1 MLEKISTLNGFQAN
15 LADQEALETTLLT
28 HPEIQECRVLIRET
42 ETADMWLVAYIVASG
57 KCSLAQLNAYLQ
69 VHLPN
74 TILPQSYVWLSRLP
88 LTSEGLID
96 DRRLTDLAVIDIDL
110 VNRWESSLRS
120 LPSINQVAVI
130 VQDQTKQL
138 PPLHVWDLLGN
149 AQATK
154 LNFQLEDS
162 GEKLES
168 SGVNQQLERSKFQ
181 ISQPKAKAISHGEP
195 LQLATDAIANLT
207 ELIQRAALQSSKGIS
222 YIQPDYT
229 CQNQSYKDL
238 LDAAQ
243 RILAG
248 LRKLGLVPQD
258 RILFQFDQP
267 QDFIPAFWGCILGG
281 FIPIPLSVP
290 QSYDRSHGFVNKLAQ
305 IWQRLEPSLV
315 LTSDRL
321 APELRGSLADLP
333 VDNLAIATLDELQ
346 SYHPDPNWYVA
357 ALDDLA
363 VLFLTSG
370 STGTPKAVMQSH
382 RSLICRS
389 AASVQMNGFTQ
400 EDVSLNWMPLDHVA
414 GLVYFH
420 IRDVYVGCQQIHAV
434 ADWVLQQPLKWLD
447 WMSDYRVSVTFAPN
461 FAYGLINAAEAE
473 LSQGHWDLS
482 SVRYIFNGAEA
493 IVGKTAKRFL
503 ELLTAHGLPTKA
515 IHPAWGMAETCS
527 GVTYSHNFSGEST
540 TDEDAFVEVGAP
552 IPGFSLRIVDAQD
565 QLVEEEAIGRLQVKG
580 LTVTSGYFGQPELN
594 SEVFTEDGWFKT
606 GDLAFL
612 RQGRLTI
619 TGREKDVIIVNGL
632 NYYSHEIEAVVEEI
646 AGVVVSYTAAVAV
659 RDGESSEQLAIFFH
673 AGGANEMQIST
684 LMQTIRQK
692 IVQRCGINPS
702 YVIPVEKAAIPKT
715 AIGKIQRSQLVKR
728 FESGEFK
735 PILRQFDILSG
746 NANTIPD
753 WFYRRIW
760 CVKQLSHKHLEPVK
774 LPTQKFLVFLDGLG
788 LGNYLCTE
796 LERHKQSYICVA
808 AGTDFIK
815 SERGDRF
822 TINPKNPDHYRRLLE
837 SLASDIPTQILH
849 LWTYNESVGVSSS
862 LPSELGGVKGKGEG
876 GKVLNPLAFTPSPFP
891 SPHPTSSLEELE
903 DAQYLG
909 LYSIL
914 FLVQA
919 LANTKE
925 KHQLLDIDIQLQV
938 ISNNVQLTSS
948 DDAIAYEKSTLI
960 GLLKTIPLELSWLHC
975 RHIDLEVGSLETNT
989 NYVFRE
995 LNVTK
1000 GDSEIAYR
1008 QGQRLISS
1016 LAKVD
1021 MLASPTQELP
1031 IKPGQTYLVTGGLG
1045 GIGTSVCQY
1054 LLKQFGVRLLIVG
1067 RTNLP
1072 PEIEWSQYIDQ
1083 NTAIAKRL
1091 KNYRSLIATGG
1102 DLLYKPVDICDLT
1115 CLQQAVT
1122 EAELRWNQPLA
1133 GIIHLAGEG
1142 DLKHHW
1148 TVMENH
1154 WIAVAT
1160 LESFHTML
1168 RPKVQGTWTL
1178 FQLIQNRPDAL
1189 FIGFSSVNSV
1199 FGGATFSAY
1208 AAANSFLDG
1217 CCQYQQYH
1225 YHPDTYCFN
1234 WSQWDDVGMSEGN
1247 PMHSREAAHRLG
1259 YQSITQE
1266 QGWRSLLAGLSRHQP
1281 QLIVGL
1287 DGSNPHIRRYLKTE
1301 AENVEKLTAYITTI
1315 DGAEVNGWEQ
1325 MRVGDRF
1332 GTASHC
1338 EIVQLA
1344 KMPLT
1349 QTGTIDIAKIIGSNQ
1364 RHNQPWQVV
1373 LPQTDI
1379 QRQIAQI
1386 WQDILGITSVS
1397 IDRNFFELGGSSL
1410 TLVRVHDR
1418 LQKQFGQHLSLID
1431 LFQYPTIQT
1440 LAEFLNQAQIPLPER
1455 SQFSPSE
1462 RVGKMK
1468 DTQQLEIAII
1478 GMSGRFP
1485 GAKTLDEFWQNCCN
1499 GVESISFFSDEELE
1513 LAGIDPSSLND
1524 ANYVKASGILSDI
1537 DLFDAAFFDISPK
1550 EAQII
1555 DPQHRLFLECAWE
1568 TLENAG
1574 YDPATYT
1581 GLIGVYAGMGMNL
1594 YAGRTYWNQNLYP
1607 NRERLEYVDDSQLAI
1622 ANGADFLPT
1631 RVSYKFN
1638 LQGPSVNV
1646 QTACSTS
1653 LVAVH
1658 QACRSLIQG
1667 ECDMALAGAAAIAVP
1682 QKSGYRYQPGMILSP
1697 DGHCRAF
1704 DANSQGTVGG
1714 NGVGIVMLKRLA
1726 DAIADGDNIY
1736 AVIKGS
1742 AINNDGSQKI
1752 SYTAPSVQRQAA
1764 MIAQAQAIANIN
1776 PETITYIE
1784 THGTGTTLGD
1794 PIEIAALTQTFRSK
1808 TQKQQFCAIGSVKT
1822 NVGHLDTASGIA
1834 GLIKTVLAL
1843 KHRLLPPSLNFK
1855 HPNPKIDFANSPFY
1869 VNTTLSDWQTDQTP
1883 RRAGVT
1889 SLGVGGTNVH
1899 VILEEAPSDFRLPIL
1914 DFRLDDA
1921 DDNPKSLLTV
1931 SAKTETA
1938 LRELAGRYVGFLES
1952 HSEVSLTDICYTS
1965 NVGRSHFDY
1974 RLALVADSP
1983 AQLRNQLTTFIAE
1996 NQRTRS
2002 QASGVAF
2009 LFTGQGSQY
2018 IGMGRELYETQPVFR
2033 QALERCAQILD
2044 SLLEQPLLEV
2054 LYPLGERG
2062 KGKGEREKNLGRH
2075 ILDETGYTQPILFA
2089 LEYALSQL
2097 WQSWG
2102 IKPSVVMGHSVG
2114 EYVAATVA
2122 GVFSL
2127 EDGLKLIAARGKLM
2141 QALPQTG
2148 AMVAVFTDLAQ
2159 VRAAIDSL
2167 PEVAIAAINAP
2178 RQIAISGASGAIA
2191 SAVAILEARGV
2202 QTKSLKVSHAFHS
2215 PLMQPMVAEFEQI
2228 AQQVSYRTPNPNI
2241 HFISNI
2247 TGQLAGV
2254 EISTPE
2260 YWVQHI
2266 LQPVQFAN
2274 SIVSLSALGN
2284 LACLEVGPHPI
2295 LVSMGRQC
2303 IPESGH
2309 LWLGSLKSQESDWQ
2323 QMLSS
2328 LAALYE
2334 QGISVNWSEF
2344 HRGFEHR
2351 RVVLPNYPFER
2362 SRFWV
2367 EPNQDSSQKNVQLS
2381 SANLKSSHPLV
2392 GSRLH
2397 LADSK
2402 EIRFQ
2407 TQINSHFPAFLAD
2420 HRVYG
2425 KVIVPGTAYLEMVL
2439 GAAAKVLKSKN
2450 LILENV
2456 LYKRALILSE
2466 NEVKTLQLIL
2476 HPTEQQGYS
2485 FEIFSCELD
2494 EEDSPSWMLHV
2505 SGNVSASNLKPSM
2518 ELSATHCFP
2527 KEVASHQQAEH
2538 YQQFLQRGVDY
2549 GASFRGVKQLWLN
2562 SEVVTGEIEL
2572 PQTCVLET
2580 DTYQFHPAL
2589 LDACFQVLQATFPQD
2604 GSKEA
2609 YVPIAIKRLQVCDRP
2624 SNRLWSFAKVH
2635 PSQNSNKTLLSDL
2648 QLVTD
2653 DGEILAVVEGLQLQR
2668 VASATLTSPQVPP
2681 DWLYQIEWRPQA
2693 RMGRSLSPDYLLNP
2707 KDISQNLIPQLA
2719 ELLTT
2724 TSSNDEFLPQLEAL
2738 SVSYVISA
2746 LQQLGWDFQLGLQF
2760 SFTEIAEQLGVIS
2773 QYHQLLHRFLDIL
2786 TEAGWLR
2793 PLDCVN
2799 GRHHWEVISALD
2811 RQTPQ
2816 PDRLL
2821 VQFPTGDTE
2830 IALVERCG
2838 ASLPEVLQ
2846 GKLDPLQLLF
2856 PNGDFT
2862 LLTQLYQD
2870 APAARVMNTLVQKA
2884 VSAALLR
2891 VPQGSKIR
2899 LLEIGAGTGSTT
2911 AYILPQLNNY
2921 QAEYTFTDISPLFAA
2936 KAREKFRDYP
2946 FVRYQALDISQEP
2959 ATQGLEGQKYDVI
2972 LAANVLHATPDLQ
2985 QTLAHVHSL
2994 LAPGGI
3000 LVLLEVT
3007 DRHCWLDISFG
3018 LTPGWWLFADRWLR
3032 PNYPLLSSAEWQDVL
3047 QANGFTSAVAIAP
3060 KNQVIGSLA
3069 QAAIV
3074 AQKGTESHIPQN
3086 WLILAD
3092 SQGISQKLAQRFQ
3105 ERGDTCTLVLPGHE
3119 YELLSEFEFR
3129 INPQK
3134 PEDFQRLVSQIL
3146 SKRSRLSG
3154 VVHLWSLE
3162 TGETAPTLTV
3172 EDLQAATRIGCGST
3186 LYLVQALVKKMGIT
3200 PPQLWVITRGAVADG
3215 AGLVQSP
3222 LWGMGKAI
3230 VKEHPELQFRL
3241 IDLDLQENYRLTQ
3254 NPLDAL
3260 FAELTSPDRENQIAF
3275 RNGMRQVARLVPYR
3289 GKQNPNQ
3296 ADIPIHADSTYLISG
3311 GLGGLGLL
3319 IAHWLVE
3326 RGAQHLVLM
3335 GRRGTNEQSDRQIQ
3349 QLQAQG
3355 VSVMVMQADVS
3366 VQSQVAEVLA
3376 EIDRSYPPLHGIIH
3390 AAGVLDDGV
3399 LLQQTWERF
3408 HRVMAPKVQGAWNL
3422 HALTQTLPL
3431 DFFILFSSAA
3441 SVLGSA
3447 GQANHCTANAFLD
3460 ALAHYRHQLGLSG
3473 LSINWGAWAEI
3484 GAAAERQFGKQLQH
3498 QGMEMISP
3506 SQGLQALEQS
3516 FSWEVAQVGVMPL
3529 NWLTFM
3535 QQFSP
3540 GTCPA
3545 YLTEFS
3551 QVGIAQSASPPPM
3564 EIQQQLQTHD
3574 FGDRLQI
3581 LIIYLKEKIAKV
3593 LGCSVERVDA
3603 SQALSKA
3610 GLDSLMA
3617 IEIRNRII
3625 TELGID
3631 LSLEK
3636 FVEGS
3641 SINQLADL
3649 LLKQL
3654 ALQGLNENSAM
3665 EITEDVEEII
3675 L

>member
-1 MLEKISTLNGFQAN
+1 MLEKINTLNGFQAN
-15 LADQEALETTLLT
+15 LADQAALQAALETALLT
-28 HPEIQECRVLIRET
+28 HPEMEECRVLIRET
-42 ETADMWLVAYIVASG
+42 ETADMWLVAYVVASG

-96 DRRLTDLAVIDIDL
+96 DRRLTDLVAIDIDL

-149 AQATK
+149 PQATK

-162 GEKLES
+162 EEKLES
-168 SGVNQQLERSKFQ
+168 DGVNQQFEPSKSP
-181 ISQPKAKAISHGEP
+181 IYYPKAKAISHGEP
-195 LQLATDAIANLT
+195 LLLATDATTNLV
-207 ELIQRAALQSSKGIS
+207 ELLQRAALQTSKGIT
-222 YIQPDYT
+222 YIQPDDTY
-229 CQNQSYKDL
+229 QNQSYEDL

-258 RILFQFDQP
+258 RIIFQFDQP

-290 QSYDRSHGFVNKLAQ
+290 HAYDRSDGFVNKLAQ

-321 APELRGSLADLP
+321 APELRRSLVDLP
-333 VDNLAIATLDELQ
+333 LENLAIATLNELQ
-346 SYHPDPNWYVA
+346 SHHPDPNWDVA

-434 ADWVLQQPLKWLD
+434 TDWVLQQPLKWLD

-493 IVGKTAKRFL
+493 IVGKTARRFL
-503 ELLTAHGLPTKA
+503 ELLTAHGLPTTA

-552 IPGFSLRIVDAQD
+552 IPGFSLRIVDDQN

-580 LTVTSGYFGQPELN
+580 LTVTSGYFGQPGLN
-594 SEVFTEDGWFKT
+594 SEVFTEDGWFNT
-606 GDLAFL
+606 GDLGLL

-659 RDGESSEQLAIFFH
+659 RDGETKEQLAIFFH
-673 AGGANEMQIST
+673 AGDTNEMQISA
-684 LMQTIRQK
+684 LMQTIRQQV
-692 IVQRCGINPS
+692 VQRCGINPS
-702 YVIPVEKAAIPKT
+702 YVIPVEKAVIPKT
-715 AIGKIQRSQLVKR
+715 AIGKLQRSQLVKR

-788 LGNYLCTE
+788 LGKYLCTE
-796 LERHKQSYICVA
+796 LKRHSQSYICVA

-815 SERGDRF
+815 SEWGDHF
-822 TINPKNPDHYRRLLE
+822 TINPEDPDHYRRLLE

-849 LWTYNESVGVSSS
+849 LWTYNEFMGQV
-862 LPSELGGVKGKGEG
+862 
-876 GKVLNPLAFTPSPFP
+876 
-891 SPHPTSSLEELE
+891 SSLEELE
-903 DAQYLG
+903 RAQYLG

-919 LANTKE
+919 LANAKE
-925 KHQLLDIDIQLQV
+925 KHQLLNADIQLQV
-938 ISNNVQLTSS
+938 ISNNVQLTTS

-975 RHIDLEVGSLETNT
+975 RHIDLEIGSLETNT
-989 NYVFRE
+989 NYVFKE
-995 LNVTK
+995 LNITK

-1008 QGQRLISS
+1008 HGQRLVSS

-1021 MLASPTQELP
+1021 MLASPTQEIP

-1054 LLKQFGVRLLIVG
+1054 LFKQYGVRLLIVG

-1072 PEIEWSQYIDQ
+1072 PETEWLQHLDQ
-1083 NTAIAKRL
+1083 NTAIAKRV
-1091 KNYRSLIATGG
+1091 KNYRSLMATSG
-1102 DLLYKPVDICDLT
+1102 DFLYKAIDICDLT

-1160 LESFHTML
+1160 LESFRTML

-1217 CCQYQQYH
+1217 CCQYQQHHCY
-1225 YHPDTYCFN
+1225 PDTYCFN

-1247 PMHSREAAHRLG
+1247 PIHSREAAHRLG

-1287 DGSNPHIRRYLKTE
+1287 DGSNRHIRRYLKTE
-1301 AENVEKLTAYITTI
+1301 ADNVEKLTAYITTV
-1315 DGAEVNGWEQ
+1315 DGAEVNSWEQ
-1325 MRVGDRF
+1325 TLRIGDRF
-1332 GTASHC
+1332 GTPSHC

-1344 KMPLT
+1344 EMPVT

-1364 RHNQPWQVV
+1364 KHSQPWQVV

-1386 WQDILGITSVS
+1386 WQDILGISSVS
-1397 IDRNFFELGGSSL
+1397 VDRNFFELGGSSL

-1440 LAEFLNQAQIPLPER
+1440 LAEFLNQAQMPDLPER
-1455 SQFSPSE
+1455 SQLSPS
-1462 RVGKMK
+1462 
-1468 DTQQLEIAII
+1468 TQQLEIAII

-1513 LAGIDPSSLND
+1513 LAGIDPSSFND
-1524 ANYVKASGILSDI
+1524 ANYVKGSGILSDI

-1550 EAQII
+1550 EAQIM

-1594 YAGRTYWNQNLYP
+1594 YAGRTYWNHNLYP
-1607 NRERLEYVDDSQLAI
+1607 NREQLEYVDDSQLAI

-1658 QACRSLIQG
+1658 QACQSLIQG
-1667 ECDMALAGAAAIAVP
+1667 ECDMSLAGAAAIAVP

-1714 NGVGIVMLKRLA
+1714 NGVGIVMLKRLV
-1726 DAIADGDNIY
+1726 DAIADGDHIY

-1764 MIAQAQAIANIN
+1764 MIAQAQAIADIN

-1794 PIEIAALTQTFRSK
+1794 PIEIAALTQAFRSK

-1822 NVGHLDTASGIA
+1822 NIGHLDTASGIA

-1843 KHRLLPPSLNFK
+1843 KHQVLPPSLNFK
-1855 HPNPKIDFANSPFY
+1855 HPNPQIDFANSPFY

-1899 VILEEAPSDFRLPIL
+1899 VILEEAAEESRGQGEQGS
-1914 DFRLDDA
+1914 RGA
-1921 DDNPKSLLTV
+1921 GGAGGAEEQGSRGVASHVLTL
-1931 SAKTETA
+1931 SAKTEIA
-1938 LRELAGRYVGFLES
+1938 LRELARRYVGFLEC

-1983 AQLRNQLTTFIAE
+1983 AQLRHQLTTFIAE
-1996 NQRTRS
+1996 NSRTRV

-2033 QALERCAQILD
+2033 QAIERCAEILD

-2054 LYPLGERG
+2054 LYPEL
-2062 KGKGEREKNLGRH
+2062 GEREKNLPPH
-2075 ILDETGYTQPILFA
+2075 LLDETGYTQSVLFA
-2089 LEYALSQL
+2089 LEYALSEL

-2148 AMVAVFTDLAQ
+2148 TMVAVFTDLAQ
-2159 VRAAIDSL
+2159 VCAVIDSL
-2167 PEVAIAAINAP
+2167 PEVTIAAINAP
-2178 RQIAISGASGAIA
+2178 RQIAISGAAAAIT

-2215 PLMQPMVAEFEQI
+2215 PLMQPMVAEFGQI

-2241 HFISNI
+2241 RFISNI

-2274 SIVSLSALGN
+2274 SIVSLSTLGN

-2323 QMLSS
+2323 QMLGS

-2344 HRGFEHR
+2344 HRGSEHR

-2367 EPNQDSSQKNVQLS
+2367 EPNKDSRQKNVQLS
-2381 SANLKSSHPLV
+2381 SANLKSSHPLL

-2494 EEDSPSWMLHV
+2494 EEDSSPFWMLHV
-2505 SGNVSASNLKPSM
+2505 SGNVIASNLKPSM
-2518 ELSATHCFP
+2518 EPSATHWLP
-2527 KEVASHQQAEH
+2527 KNVAYHSQAEH

-2580 DTYQFHPAL
+2580 DAYQFHPAF
-2589 LDACFQVLQATFPQD
+2589 LDACFQVLQAKFPQD

-2624 SNRLWSFAKVH
+2624 SNRLWSFARVH
-2635 PSQNSNKTLLSDL
+2635 PSQNSNKTLVSDL

-2668 VASATLTSPQVPP
+2668 VASLTLTSPQVPP
-2681 DWLYQIEWRPQA
+2681 DWFYQIEWRPQA
-2693 RMGRSLSPDYLLNP
+2693 RMGQSLSPDYLLNP

-2738 SVSYVISA
+2738 SLSYVISV

-2760 SFTEIAEQLGVIS
+2760 SFREIAEQLGVIS

-2793 PLDCVN
+2793 PLDCTN

-2856 PNGDFT
+2856 PDGDFT

-2870 APAARVMNTLVQKA
+2870 SPAARVMNTLVQKA
-2884 VSAALLR
+2884 VSAALLQ

-2946 FVRYQALDISQEP
+2946 FVHYQPLDISQDP

-2985 QTLAHVHSL
+2985 QTLAHVHTL
-2994 LAPGGI
+2994 LATGGI

-3007 DRHCWLDISFG
+3007 DRHCWLDMSFG

-3032 PNYPLLSSAEWQDVL
+3032 PNYPLLSSAKWQDVL

-3060 KNQVIGSLA
+3060 KNQVIDSLA
-3069 QAAIV
+3069 QAVIV
-3074 AQKGTESHIPQN
+3074 AQTGTESHIQQN

-3092 SQGISQKLAQRFQ
+3092 SQGISQKLARRFQ
-3105 ERGDTCTLVLPGHE
+3105 ERGDTCTLVFPGQE

-3134 PEDFQRLVSQIL
+3134 PEDFQRLVSHIL

-3186 LYLVQALVKKMGIT
+3186 LYLLQALVKKMGIT

-3230 VKEHPELQFRL
+3230 VREHPELQLRL
-3241 IDLDLQENYRLTQ
+3241 IDLDLQENYGLSQ

-3260 FAELTSPDRENQIAF
+3260 FTELTSPDRENQIAF

-3289 GKQNPNQ
+3289 GKQNSPNQ
-3296 ADIPIHADSTYLISG
+3296 GDIPIHPDSTYLISG

-3326 RGAQHLVLM
+3326 RGAKHLVLM

-3349 QLQAQG
+3349 QLRAEG

-3376 EIDRSYPPLHGIIH
+3376 EIGRSHPPLHGIIH
-3390 AAGVLDDGV
+3390 AGGVLDDGV

-3422 HALTQTLPL
+3422 HTLTQALPL

-3447 GQANHCTANAFLD
+3447 GQANHCAANAFLD

-3498 QGMEMISP
+3498 QGMEMMSP

-3545 YLTEFS
+3545 YLAEFS
-3551 QVGIAQSASPPPM
+3551 QVGIAQSVSPPPM

-3581 LIIYLKEKIAKV
+3581 LTIYLKEKVAKV

>member
-1 MLEKISTLNGFQAN
+1 MLEKINTLNGFQAN
-15 LADQEALETTLLT
+15 LADQAALETALLN
-28 HPEIQECRVLIRET
+28 HPEIEECRVLIRET
-42 ETADMWLVAYIVASG
+42 ETADMWLVAYVVASG

-110 VNRWESSLRS
+110 VDRWESSLRS

-130 VQDQTKQL
+130 VENQTKQL

-149 AQATK
+149 PQATK

-168 SGVNQQLERSKFQ
+168 GGVNQQFEPLQSQ

-195 LQLATDAIANLT
+195 LQLETEATTNLT
-207 ELIQRAALQSSKGIS
+207 KLLQRAALQSSKGIT
-222 YIQPDYT
+222 YIQPDDTY
-229 CQNQSYKDL
+229 QNQSYEEL

-248 LRKLGLVPQD
+248 LRKLRLVPQD

-267 QDFIPAFWGCILGG
+267 EDFIPAFWGCILGG

-305 IWQRLEPSLV
+305 ISERLEPSLI
-315 LTSDRL
+315 LTSERL
-321 APELRGSLADLP
+321 APELRRSLTDLP
-333 VDNLAIATLDELQ
+333 LDNLAIATLNELQ
-346 SYHPDPNWYVA
+346 SSHLDPNWYVA
-357 ALDDLA
+357 APDDMA

-434 ADWVLQQPLKWLD
+434 TDWVLQQPLKWLD

-461 FAYGLINAAEAE
+461 FTYGLINAAEAE

-482 SVRYIFNGAEA
+482 SVRYILNGAEA
-493 IVGKTAKRFL
+493 IVGKTARKFL
-503 ELLTAHGLPTKA
+503 ELLTAHGLSTTA

-594 SEVFTEDGWFKT
+594 SEVFTEDGWLKT

-619 TGREKDVIIVNGL
+619 TGREKDVIIINGL

-659 RDGESSEQLAIFFH
+659 HDGESSEKLAIFFH
-673 AGGANEMQIST
+673 AGEANEMQIST

-692 IVQRCGINPS
+692 VVQRCGINPS

-735 PILRQFDILSG
+735 FILRQFDILTG

-760 CVKQLSHKHLEPVK
+760 CVKQLSHKHLESVK
-774 LPTQKFLVFLDGLG
+774 LPIQKYLVFLDDLG

-796 LERHKQSYICVA
+796 LKRNNQSYICVE

-815 SERGDRF
+815 SEQGDRF
-822 TINPKNPDHYRRLLE
+822 TINPENPDHYRRVLE
-837 SLASDIPTQILH
+837 ALASDIPTQILH
-849 LWTYNESVGVSSS
+849 LWTYNESMGQV
-862 LPSELGGVKGKGEG
+862 
-876 GKVLNPLAFTPSPFP
+876 
-891 SPHPTSSLEELE
+891 SSLEELE
-903 DAQYLG
+903 RAQYLE

-919 LANTKE
+919 LAVKQ
-925 KHQLLDIDIQLQV
+925 KDRLLNADIQLQI
-938 ISNNVQLTSS
+938 ISNNLQLTSS

-975 RHIDLEVGSLETNT
+975 RHIDLEIGSLETNA
-989 NYVFRE
+989 NYVFKE

-1000 GDSEIAYR
+1000 TDSEIAYR
-1008 QGQRLISS
+1008 QGQRLVSS

-1021 MLASPTQELP
+1021 MLASPSQEIP
-1031 IKPGQTYLVTGGLG
+1031 IKAGQTYLVTGGLG
-1045 GIGTSVCQY
+1045 GIGASVCQY

-1067 RTNLP
+1067 RTSLP
-1072 PEIEWSQYIDQ
+1072 PETEWSQHLEQ

-1091 KNYRSLIATGG
+1091 KNYRSLIATGS
-1102 DLLYKPVDICDLT
+1102 DLLYKCVDICDLT
-1115 CLQQAVT
+1115 GLQQAVT
-1122 EAELRWNQPLA
+1122 EAELKWNQPLA

-1160 LESFHTML
+1160 LESFRTML

-1178 FQLIQNRPDAL
+1178 FQLIRNRPNAL

-1247 PMHSREAAHRLG
+1247 PIHSREAAHRLG
-1259 YQSITQE
+1259 YQSITQQ

-1301 AENVEKLTAYITTI
+1301 ADNVEKLTAYVTTV
-1315 DGAEVNGWEQ
+1315 DGAGLHGWEQ
-1325 MRVGDRF
+1325 MRISDRF
-1332 GTASHC
+1332 GTPSHC

-1344 KMPLT
+1344 EIPLT

-1364 RHNQPWQVV
+1364 RHNQPWQIVF
-1373 LPQTDI
+1373 PQTDI

-1386 WQDILGITSVS
+1386 WQDVLGISSVS

-1440 LAEFLNQAQIPLPER
+1440 LAEFLNQAQMPLPER
-1455 SQFSPSE
+1455 SQLSPSHDL
-1462 RVGKMK
+1462 GKMK
-1468 DTQQLEIAII
+1468 STQQLEIAII

-1513 LAGIDPSSLND
+1513 LAGIDSSSLND

-1550 EAQII
+1550 EAQIM

-1594 YAGRTYWNQNLYP
+1594 YAGRTYWNHNLYP
-1607 NRERLEYVDDSQLAI
+1607 NRDRLEHVDDSQLAI
-1622 ANGADFLPT
+1622 ANGTDFLPT

-1764 MIAQAQAIANIN
+1764 MIAQAQAIADIN

-1794 PIEIAALTQTFRSK
+1794 PIEIAALTQAFRNK

-1822 NVGHLDTASGIA
+1822 NIGHLDTASGIA

-1899 VILEEAPSDFRLPIL
+1899 VILEEALGESRGAGEHTSTTLSN
-1914 DFRLDDA
+1914 RGSRGA
-1921 DDNPKSLLTV
+1921 GEHVLTL

-1938 LRELAGRYVGFLES
+1938 LRELARRYVGFLES
-1952 HSEVSLTDICYTS
+1952 HSEVCLRDICYTS
-1965 NVGRSHFDY
+1965 NVGRSHFEY
-1974 RLALVADSP
+1974 RLALVADSR

-1996 NQRTRS
+1996 NSRTRFP
-2002 QASGVAF
+2002 ASGVAF

-2033 QALERCAQILD
+2033 QALDRCAEILHP
-2044 SLLEQPLLEV
+2044 LLEQPLLEV
-2054 LYPLGERG
+2054 LYPLGER
-2062 KGKGEREKNLGRH
+2062 EKNLAPH
-2075 ILDETGYTQPILFA
+2075 LLNETGYTQPVLFA
-2089 LEYALSQL
+2089 LEYALSEL

-2122 GVFSL
+2122 GVLSL

-2159 VRAAIDSL
+2159 VCAAIDSL
-2167 PEVAIAAINAP
+2167 PEVTIAAINAP
-2178 RQIAISGASGAIA
+2178 RQIVISGAAAAIA

-2215 PLMQPMVAEFEQI
+2215 PLMQPMVAEFGQI

-2241 HFISNI
+2241 RFISNI

-2260 YWVQHI
+2260 YWVQHV

-2309 LWLGSLKSQESDWQ
+2309 LWLASLKSQESDWQ
-2323 QMLSS
+2323 QMLTS

-2344 HRGFEHR
+2344 HRGSEHR

-2362 SRFWV
+2362 SRFWI
-2367 EPNQDSSQKNVQLS
+2367 EPNKDSRQKNVQIS
-2381 SANLKSSHPLV
+2381 SANLKSSHPLL

-2425 KVIVPGTAYLEMVL
+2425 KAIVPGTAYLEMVL

-2456 LYKRALILSE
+2456 LYKRALVLSE

-2476 HPTEQQGYS
+2476 QPTEQQGYS

-2505 SGNVSASNLKPSM
+2505 SGNVTASNLKPSM
-2518 ELSATHCFP
+2518 ELFATQWLP
-2527 KEVASHQQAEH
+2527 KEVASHNQAEH
-2538 YQQFLQRGVDY
+2538 YHQFLQRGVDY

-2580 DTYQFHPAL
+2580 DTYQFHPAF
-2589 LDACFQVLQATFPQD
+2589 LDACFQVLQAKFPQD
-2604 GSKEA
+2604 NSKEA

-2624 SNRLWSFAKVH
+2624 SNRLWSIAKVH
-2635 PSQNSNKTLLSDL
+2635 PSQNSNKTLISDL
-2648 QLVTD
+2648 QLITD

-2668 VASATLTSPQVPP
+2668 VAAATLTVSPQVPP

-2724 TSSNDEFLPQLEAL
+2724 TSSNQEFLPQLEAL

-2793 PLDCVN
+2793 PLDCAN

-2821 VQFPTGDTE
+2821 ARFPTGDTE

-2891 VPQGSKIR
+2891 VPQKSKIR

-2946 FVRYQALDISQEP
+2946 FVRYQSLDISRYP
-2959 ATQGLEGQKYDVI
+2959 ATQGLEGQQYDVI

-3000 LVLLEVT
+3000 LVMLEVT
-3007 DRHCWLDISFG
+3007 DRHCWLDLSFG

-3060 KNQVIGSLA
+3060 QNQVIGSLA

-3092 SQGISQKLAQRFQ
+3092 NQGISQKLARRFQ
-3105 ERGDTCTLVLPGHE
+3105 ERGDTCTLVFPGQE
-3119 YELLSEFEFR
+3119 YELLSEFEFK

-3134 PEDFQRLVSQIL
+3134 PEDFQQLVSHIL

-3162 TGETAPTLTV
+3162 SKETAPTLSV

-3200 PPQLWVITRGAVADG
+3200 PPQLWVITKGAVADK

-3230 VKEHPELQFRL
+3230 VREHPELQFRL
-3241 IDLDLQENYRLTQ
+3241 IDLDLQENYRLSQ

-3289 GKQNPNQ
+3289 NSHNR
-3296 ADIPIHADSTYLISG
+3296 ADIPIHSDSTYLITG

-3319 IAHWLVE
+3319 IADWLVE
-3326 RGAQHLVLM
+3326 RGAKHLVLM
-3335 GRRGTNEQSDRQIQ
+3335 GRKGTSEQSDRQIQ

-3376 EIDRSYPPLHGIIH
+3376 EIDRSHPPLHGIIH

-3447 GQANHCTANAFLD
+3447 GQANHCAANAFLD
-3460 ALAHYRHQLGLSG
+3460 ALAHYRHQLGLPG

-3516 FSWEVAQVGVMPL
+3516 FFWEVAQVGVMPL

-3535 QQFSP
+3535 QQFSL
-3540 GTCPA
+3540 GNCPA
-3545 YLTEFS
+3545 YLAEFS
-3551 QVGIAQSASPPPM
+3551 QLAVTQSTSPPPM

-3581 LIIYLKEKIAKV
+3581 LTIYLKEKIAKV
-3593 LGCSVERVDA
+3593 LGCSVDRVDA
-3603 SQALSKA
+3603 NQALSKA

>member
-1 MLEKISTLNGFQAN
+1 MLEKINTLNGFQAN
-15 LADQEALETTLLT
+15 LADQAALETALLN
-28 HPEIQECRVLIRET
+28 HPEIEECRVLIRET
-42 ETADMWLVAYIVASG
+42 ETADMWLVAYVVASG

-110 VNRWESSLRS
+110 IDRWESSLRS

-130 VQDQTKQL
+130 VQNQTKQL
-138 PPLHVWDLLGN
+138 PPLHVWDLL
-149 AQATK
+149 ADTQTTK

-162 GEKLES
+162 G
-168 SGVNQQLERSKFQ
+168 VNQQIEPSKSQ
-181 ISQPKAKAISHGEP
+181 ISQRKAKAISHGEP
-195 LQLATDAIANLT
+195 LQLETDATTNLA
-207 ELIQRAALQSSKGIS
+207 ELLQRAALQISKGIT
-222 YIQPDYT
+222 YIQPDDTY
-229 CQNQSYKDL
+229 QNQSYKDL

-243 RILAG
+243 RILGG
-248 LRKLGLVPQD
+248 LRKLGLVPQN
-258 RILFQFDQP
+258 RIIFQFDRP

-290 QSYDRSHGFVNKLAQ
+290 QSYDRSDGFVNKLAQ
-305 IWQRLEPSLV
+305 IWERLEPSLV

-321 APELRGSLADLP
+321 APELRRSLTDLP
-333 VDNLAIATLDELQ
+333 LDKLAIATLNELQ
-346 SYHPDPNWYVA
+346 SYHPDPNWYVPA
-357 ALDDLA
+357 ADDLA

-434 ADWVLQQPLKWLD
+434 TDWVLQQPLKWLD
-447 WMSDYRVSVTFAPN
+447 WMSNYRVSVTFAPN

-482 SVRYIFNGAEA
+482 SVRYILNGAEA
-493 IVGKTAKRFL
+493 IVGKTARRFL
-503 ELLTAHGLPTKA
+503 ELLTAHGLPTTA
-515 IHPAWGMAETCS
+515 IHPVWGMAETCS

-659 RDGESSEQLAIFFH
+659 RDGETTEQLAIFFH
-673 AGGANEMQIST
+673 TDGANEIEIAT

-692 IVQRCGINPS
+692 VVQRCSINPS

-760 CVKQLSHKHLEPVK
+760 CVKQLSHKHLESVK

-796 LERHKQSYICVA
+796 LKRNHQSYICVV

-815 SERGDRF
+815 SEQGDRF
-822 TINPKNPDHYRRLLE
+822 TINPENPDHYRRLLE

-849 LWTYNESVGVSSS
+849 LWTYNESAGQV
-862 LPSELGGVKGKGEG
+862 
-876 GKVLNPLAFTPSPFP
+876 
-891 SPHPTSSLEELE
+891 SSLEELE
-903 DAQYLG
+903 RAQYLG

-919 LANTKE
+919 LANAKE

-975 RHIDLEVGSLETNT
+975 RHIDLEMRSIETNA
-989 NYVFRE
+989 NYVFNE

-1000 GDSEIAYR
+1000 YDSEIAYR
-1008 QGQRLISS
+1008 QDQRLVSS

-1021 MLASPTQELP
+1021 MLASPTQEIP

-1045 GIGTSVCQY
+1045 GIGASVCQY
-1054 LLKQFGVRLLIVG
+1054 LLQQFDVRLLIVG

-1072 PEIEWSQYIDQ
+1072 PETEWLQHLEQ

-1102 DLLYKPVDICDLT
+1102 DLLYKSVDICDLT

-1160 LESFHTML
+1160 LESFRTML

-1247 PMHSREAAHRLG
+1247 PIHSREAAHRLG

-1266 QGWRSLLAGLSRHQP
+1266 QGWRSLLAGLSRHQS

-1287 DGSNPHIRRYLKTE
+1287 NGSNPHIRRYLKTE
-1301 AENVEKLTAYITTI
+1301 TDNVEKLTAYVTTV
-1315 DGAEVNGWEQ
+1315 DGAGLDGWEQ
-1325 MRVGDRF
+1325 MRVSDRF
-1332 GTASHC
+1332 GTPSHC

-1349 QTGTIDIAKIIGSNQ
+1349 QTGTIDIAKIIDRNQ
-1364 RHNQPWQVV
+1364 KHNQPWQVV

-1386 WQDILGITSVS
+1386 WQDVLGISSVS

-1440 LAEFLNQAQIPLPER
+1440 LAEFLNQAQMPLPER
-1455 SQFSPSE
+1455 SQLSPSH
-1462 RVGKMK
+1462 RLGKMK

-1513 LAGIDPSSLND
+1513 LAGIDSSSLND

-1550 EAQII
+1550 EAQIL

-1574 YDPATYT
+1574 YDPANYT

-1594 YAGRTYWNQNLYP
+1594 YAGRTYWNHNLYP
-1607 NRERLEYVDDSQLAI
+1607 NRDRLEHVDDSQLAI
-1622 ANGADFLPT
+1622 ANGTDFLPT

-1764 MIAQAQAIANIN
+1764 MIAQAQAIADIN

-1794 PIEIAALTQTFRSK
+1794 PIEIAALTQAFRSK

-1822 NVGHLDTASGIA
+1822 NIGHLDTASGIA

-1843 KHRLLPPSLNFK
+1843 KHGLLPPSLNFK

-1899 VILEEAPSDFRLPIL
+1899 VVLEEAPS

-1938 LRELAGRYVGFLES
+1938 LRELARRYVGFLES
-1952 HSEVSLTDICYTS
+1952 QKEVCLRDICYTS

-1996 NQRTRS
+1996 NSRTRV

-2033 QALERCAQILD
+2033 QALDRCAQILD

-2054 LYPLGERG
+2054 LYPLGERE
-2062 KGKGEREKNLGRH
+2062 KGKGEREKNLGHH
-2075 ILDETGYTQPILFA
+2075 ILDETGYTQPVLFA
-2089 LEYALSQL
+2089 LEYALSEL

-2159 VRAAIDSL
+2159 VSAVIDSL

-2178 RQIAISGASGAIA
+2178 RQITISGAAGAIA
-2191 SAVAILEARGV
+2191 SAVAILEATGV

-2215 PLMQPMVAEFEQI
+2215 PLMQPMVAEFGQI

-2241 HFISNI
+2241 RFISNI

-2260 YWVQHI
+2260 YWVQHV
-2266 LQPVQFAN
+2266 LQPVQFAK

-2284 LACLEVGPHPI
+2284 FACLEVGPHPI

-2323 QMLSS
+2323 QMLGS

-2344 HRGFEHR
+2344 HRGSEHR
-2351 RVVLPNYPFER
+2351 RVALPNYPFER

-2367 EPNQDSSQKNVQLS
+2367 EPNKDSSHKNFQIP
-2381 SANLKSSHPLV
+2381 SANLKSSHPLL

-2407 TQINSHFPAFLAD
+2407 TEINSNFPAFLAE

-2456 LYKRALILSE
+2456 LYKRALVLSE
-2466 NEVKTLQLIL
+2466 NEKTLQLIL
-2476 HPTEQQGYS
+2476 QPTEQQGYS

-2505 SGNVSASNLKPSM
+2505 SGNVTASNLKPSL
-2518 ELSATHCFP
+2518 ELSATHWLP
-2527 KEVASHQQAEH
+2527 NQVASHNQTEH

-2580 DTYQFHPAL
+2580 DIYQFHPAF
-2589 LDACFQVLQATFPQD
+2589 LDACFQVLQAKFPQD
-2604 GSKEA
+2604 SSKEA

-2624 SNRLWSFAKVH
+2624 SNRLWSIAKVH
-2635 PSQNSNKTLLSDL
+2635 PSQNSNKTLISDL
-2648 QLVTD
+2648 QLVAD
-2653 DGEILAVVEGLQLQR
+2653 DGEIIAVVEGLQLQR
-2668 VASATLTSPQVPP
+2668 VASGTLTASPQVPP

-2724 TSSNDEFLPQLEAL
+2724 TSSNEEFLPQLEAL

-2816 PDRLL
+2816 PERLL
-2821 VQFPTGDTE
+2821 ARFPTGDTE

-2891 VPQGSKIR
+2891 VPQKSKIR

-2946 FVRYQALDISQEP
+2946 FVRYQSLDISRDP
-2959 ATQGLEGQKYDVI
+2959 ATQGLEGQQYDVI

-3000 LVLLEVT
+3000 LVMLEVT
-3007 DRHCWLDISFG
+3007 DRHCWLDLSFG

-3092 SQGISQKLAQRFQ
+3092 SQGISQKLARRFQ
-3105 ERGDTCTLVLPGHE
+3105 ERGDTCTLVFPGQE

-3134 PEDFQRLVSQIL
+3134 PEDFQRLVSHIL

-3162 TGETAPTLTV
+3162 SGETAPTLTV

-3200 PPQLWVITRGAVADG
+3200 PPQLWVITKGAVADK

-3230 VKEHPELQFRL
+3230 VREHPELQLRL

-3289 GKQNPNQ
+3289 NSHNR
-3296 ADIPIHADSTYLISG
+3296 ADIPIHSDSTYLITG

-3326 RGAQHLVLM
+3326 RGAKHLVLM
-3335 GRRGTNEQSDRQIQ
+3335 GRRGTSEQSDRQIQ

-3376 EIDRSYPPLHGIIH
+3376 EIGRSHPPLRGIIH

-3408 HRVMAPKVQGAWNL
+3408 HQVMAPKVQGAWNL
-3422 HALTQTLPL
+3422 HALTQALPL

-3447 GQANHCTANAFLD
+3447 GQANHCAANAFLD
-3460 ALAHYRHQLGLSG
+3460 ALAHYRHQLGLPG

-3516 FSWEVAQVGVMPL
+3516 FFWEVAQVGVMPL

-3540 GTCPA
+3540 GNCPA
-3545 YLTEFS
+3545 YLAEFS
-3551 QVGIAQSASPPPM
+3551 QLAVTQSTSPPPM

-3581 LIIYLKEKIAKV
+3581 LTIYLKEKIAKV
-3593 LGCSVERVDA
+3593 LGCSVDRVDA
-3603 SQALSKA
+3603 NQALSKA

-3625 TELGID
+3625 TELKID

>member
-1 MLEKISTLNGFQAN
+1 MLEKINTLNGFQAN
-15 LADQEALETTLLT
+15 LANQAALQEVLETALLT
-28 HPEIQECRVLIRET
+28 HPEIEECRVLIRET

-69 VHLPN
+69 VHSPN

-88 LTSEGLID
+88 LTCEGLID
-96 DRRLTDLAVIDIDL
+96 DRRLTDLVAIDMDL

-120 LPSINQVAVI
+120 LPSINQVSVI

-149 AQATK
+149 PQATK
-154 LNFQLEDS
+154 LNFKLEDS
-162 GEKLES
+162 GEKLKS
-168 SGVNQQLERSKFQ
+168 DGVNQQFEPSQSQ
-181 ISQPKAKAISHGEP
+181 ISQSKAKAISHGEP
-195 LQLATDAIANLT
+195 LQLATDATTNLVK
-207 ELIQRAALQSSKGIS
+207 LLQRAALQSSKGVS
-222 YIQPDYT
+222 YIQPDDT
-229 CQNQSYKDL
+229 CQNQSYENL

-290 QSYDRSHGFVNKLAQ
+290 QSYDRSHDFVNKLAQ

-321 APELRGSLADLP
+321 ASELKLSLADLLL
-333 VDNLAIATLDELQ
+333 DNLAIATLNQLQ
-346 SYHPDPNWYVA
+346 SHHPDPNWYVA

-434 ADWVLQQPLKWLD
+434 TDWVLQQPLKWLD

-493 IVGKTAKRFL
+493 IVGKTARRFL
-503 ELLTAHGLPTKA
+503 ELLTAHGLPTTA

-594 SEVFTEDGWFKT
+594 SEVFTEDGWLKT

-659 RDGESSEQLAIFFH
+659 HDGETSEQLAIFFH
-673 AGGANEMQIST
+673 TGGANEMQIST
-684 LMQTIRQK
+684 LIQTIRQK

-702 YVIPVEKAAIPKT
+702 YVIPVEKAVIPKT

-760 CVKQLSHKHLEPVK
+760 CVKQLSHKHREPVK

-796 LERHKQSYICVA
+796 LERHNQSYICVA
-808 AGTDFIK
+808 AGTNFIK

-822 TINPKNPDHYRRLLE
+822 TINPENPDHYRRLLE

-849 LWTYNESVGVSSS
+849 LWTYNESVGQV
-862 LPSELGGVKGKGEG
+862 
-876 GKVLNPLAFTPSPFP
+876 
-891 SPHPTSSLEELE
+891 SSLEELE

-919 LANTKE
+919 LANAKE

-938 ISNNVQLTSS
+938 ISNNVQLASS
-948 DDAIAYEKSTLI
+948 DDAIAYEKSTLL

-975 RHIDLEVGSLETNT
+975 CHIDLEIGSLETNA
-989 NYVFRE
+989 NYVFKE
-995 LNVTK
+995 LNITK

-1008 QGQRLISS
+1008 QGQRLVSS

-1021 MLASPTQELP
+1021 MLASPTQEIP

-1072 PEIEWSQYIDQ
+1072 PETEWSQHLEQ

-1091 KNYRSLIATGG
+1091 KNYRSLMAIGG

-1148 TVMENH
+1148 TVMENY

-1160 LESFHTML
+1160 LESFRTML

-1178 FQLIQNRPDAL
+1178 FQLIQNRPDAV

-1247 PMHSREAAHRLG
+1247 PIHSREAAHRLG

-1281 QLIVGL
+1281 QMIVGL

-1301 AENVEKLTAYITTI
+1301 ADNVEKLTAYVTTV
-1315 DGAEVNGWEQ
+1315 DGAGLHGWEQ
-1325 MRVGDRF
+1325 TLRVGDRF
-1332 GTASHC
+1332 GTPSHC

-1344 KMPLT
+1344 EMPLT

-1364 RHNQPWQVV
+1364 KHNQPWQVV

-1386 WQDILGITSVS
+1386 WQDILGIASVS

-1440 LAEFLNQAQIPLPER
+1440 LAEFLNQAQMPLPER
-1455 SQFSPSE
+1455 SQLSPSHRLGE
-1462 RVGKMK
+1462 MK
-1468 DTQQLEIAII
+1468 STQQLEIAII

-1513 LAGIDPSSLND
+1513 LAGIDPSSFND
-1524 ANYVKASGILSDI
+1524 TNYVKASGILSDI

-1550 EAQII
+1550 EAQIM

-1764 MIAQAQAIANIN
+1764 MIAQAQAIADIN

-1794 PIEIAALTQTFRSK
+1794 PIEIAALTQTFRAK

-1822 NVGHLDTASGIA
+1822 NIGHLDTASGIA

-1855 HPNPKIDFANSPFY
+1855 HPNPKINFANSPFY
-1869 VNTTLSDWQTDQTP
+1869 VNTTLSNWQTDQTP

-1899 VILEEAPSDFRLPIL
+1899 VILEEAPKESRGAGEAEEQGS
-1914 DFRLDDA
+1914 RGVA
-1921 DDNPKSLLTV
+1921 SHVLTL
-1931 SAKTETA
+1931 SAKTEIA

-1952 HSEVSLTDICYTS
+1952 HSEVSLRDICYTS

-1983 AQLRNQLTTFIAE
+1983 AQLRHQLTTFIAE

-2033 QALERCAQILD
+2033 QAIERCAEILD

-2054 LYPLGERG
+2054 LYPLGERE
-2062 KGKGEREKNLGRH
+2062 KGKGEREKNLARH
-2075 ILDETGYTQPILFA
+2075 ILDETGYTQPVLFA
-2089 LEYALSQL
+2089 LEYALSEL

-2148 AMVAVFTDLAQ
+2148 TMVAVFTDLAQ
-2159 VRAAIDSL
+2159 VCAAIDSL

-2178 RQIAISGASGAIA
+2178 RQIVISGATAAIA

-2215 PLMQPMVAEFEQI
+2215 PLMQPMVAEFGQI
-2228 AQQVSYRTPNPNI
+2228 AQQASYRTPNPNI
-2241 HFISNI
+2241 RFISNI

-2344 HRGFEHR
+2344 HRGSEHR

-2367 EPNQDSSQKNVQLS
+2367 EPNKDSSQENVQLS
-2381 SANLKSSHPLV
+2381 SANLKSSHPLL

-2420 HRVYG
+2420 HCIYG
-2425 KVIVPGTAYLEMVL
+2425 KVIMPGTAYLEMVL
-2439 GAAAKVLKSKN
+2439 GTAAKVLKSKN

-2456 LYKRALILSE
+2456 LYKRALVLSE

-2476 HPTEQQGYS
+2476 QPTEQQGYS

-2494 EEDSPSWMLHV
+2494 EEDSSPSWMLHV
-2505 SGNVSASNLKPSM
+2505 SGNVTTSNLKPSM
-2518 ELSATHCFP
+2518 ELSATHWLP
-2527 KEVASHQQAEH
+2527 KNVASHNQAEH

-2549 GASFRGVKQLWLN
+2549 GASFRGVKQLWLD

-2589 LDACFQVLQATFPQD
+2589 LDACFQVLQAKFPQD
-2604 GSKEA
+2604 SSKES

-2624 SNRLWSFAKVH
+2624 SNRLWSIGRVH
-2635 PSQNSNKTLLSDL
+2635 PSENSGKTLISDL
-2648 QLVTD
+2648 QLVAD
-2653 DGEILAVVEGLQLQR
+2653 DGEILAVVEGLQIQR
-2668 VASATLTSPQVPP
+2668 VASATLTVSPQVPP

-2693 RMGRSLSPDYLLNP
+2693 RRERS
-2707 KDISQNLIPQLA
+2707 
-2719 ELLTT
+2719 
-2724 TSSNDEFLPQLEAL
+2724 
-2738 SVSYVISA
+2738 
-2746 LQQLGWDFQLGLQF
+2746 
-2760 SFTEIAEQLGVIS
+2760 
-2773 QYHQLLHRFLDIL
+2773 
-2786 TEAGWLR
+2786 
-2793 PLDCVN
+2793 
-2799 GRHHWEVISALD
+2799 
-2811 RQTPQ
+2811 
-2816 PDRLL
+2816 
-2821 VQFPTGDTE
+2821 
-2830 IALVERCG
+2830 
-2838 ASLPEVLQ
+2838 
-2846 GKLDPLQLLF
+2846 
-2856 PNGDFT
+2856 
-2862 LLTQLYQD
+2862 
-2870 APAARVMNTLVQKA
+2870 
-2884 VSAALLR
+2884 
-2891 VPQGSKIR
+2891 
-2899 LLEIGAGTGSTT
+2899 
-2911 AYILPQLNNY
+2911 
-2921 QAEYTFTDISPLFAA
+2921 
-2936 KAREKFRDYP
+2936 
-2946 FVRYQALDISQEP
+2946 P
-2959 ATQGLEGQKYDVI
+2959 ATQ
-2972 LAANVLHATPDLQ
+2972 
-2985 QTLAHVHSL
+2985 
-2994 LAPGGI
+2994 
-3000 LVLLEVT
+3000 
-3007 DRHCWLDISFG
+3007 
-3018 LTPGWWLFADRWLR
+3018 
-3032 PNYPLLSSAEWQDVL
+3032 
-3047 QANGFTSAVAIAP
+3047 
-3060 KNQVIGSLA
+3060 
-3069 QAAIV
+3069 
-3074 AQKGTESHIPQN
+3074 QN

-3092 SQGISQKLAQRFQ
+3092 SQGISQQLARRFL
-3105 ERGDTCTLVLPGHE
+3105 ERGDTCTLVFPGQK
-3119 YELLSEFEFR
+3119 YEMLSEFKFTLDTQNPEHFQQLLSE
-3129 INPQK
+3129 I
-3134 PEDFQRLVSQIL
+3134 V

-3154 VVHLWSLE
+3154 VVQLSSLE

-3172 EDLQAATRIGCGST
+3172 EDLAAATRISCGST
-3186 LYLVQALVKKMGIT
+3186 LYLVQALVKTMGT
-3200 PPQLWVITRGAVADG
+3200 KPPQLWVVTKGAVSGG

-3230 VKEHPELQFRL
+3230 VREHPELQLRL
-3241 IDLDLQENYRLTQ
+3241 VDLDTQENDRLSQ
-3254 NPLDAL
+3254 NPLDEL
-3260 FAELTSPDRENQIAF
+3260 FAELTSPDEENQIAF

-3289 GKQNPNQ
+3289 NPNQ
-3296 ADIPIHADSTYLISG
+3296 ADIPIHADSTYLITG

-3326 RGAQHLVLM
+3326 RGAKHLVLM

-3355 VSVMVMQADVS
+3355 VSAIAMQADVS

-3376 EIDRSYPPLHGIIH
+3376 EISRSHPPLRGIIH
-3390 AAGVLDDGV
+3390 AAGVWDDGV

-3422 HALTQTLPL
+3422 HTLTQDLPL
-3431 DFFILFSSAA
+3431 DFFILFSSAT

-3447 GQANHCTANAFLD
+3447 GQANYCAANAFLD

-3484 GAAAERQFGKQLQH
+3484 GIAAKRQLGKQLQH
-3498 QGMEMISP
+3498 QGIEMMSP

-3516 FSWEVAQVGVMPL
+3516 FSWEVAQVAVMPL

-3545 YLTEFS
+3545 YLAFS
-3551 QVGIAQSASPPPM
+3551 QVGIAQSTSPPPM

-3581 LIIYLKEKIAKV
+3581 LTIYLKEKIAKV
-3593 LGCSVERVDA
+3593 LGCSVDRVDA
-3603 SQALSKA
+3603 NQALSKA

>member
-1 MLEKISTLNGFQAN
+1 MLEKINTLNGFQAN
-15 LADQEALETTLLT
+15 LADQAALETALLN
-28 HPEIQECRVLIRET
+28 HPEIEECRVLIRET
-42 ETADMWLVAYIVASG
+42 ETADMWLVAYVVASG

-96 DRRLTDLAVIDIDL
+96 DRHLTDLAVIDIDL
-110 VNRWESSLRS
+110 VDRWESSLRS
-120 LPSINQVAVI
+120 LPSIEQVAVI
-130 VQDQTKQL
+130 VQNQTKQL
-138 PPLHVWDLLGN
+138 PPLHVWDLL
-149 AQATK
+149 ADTQTTK

-162 GEKLES
+162 G
-168 SGVNQQLERSKFQ
+168 VNQQIEPSKSQ
-181 ISQPKAKAISHGEP
+181 ISQRKAKAISHGEP
-195 LQLATDAIANLT
+195 LQLETDATTNLA
-207 ELIQRAALQSSKGIS
+207 ELLQRAALQTSKGIT
-222 YIQPDYT
+222 YIQPDDT
-229 CQNQSYKDL
+229 CQNQSYEDL

-248 LRKLGLVPQD
+248 LRKLGLVPQN
-258 RILFQFDQP
+258 RIIFQFDRP

-290 QSYDRSHGFVNKLAQ
+290 QSYDRSDGFVNKLAQ
-305 IWQRLEPSLV
+305 IWERLEPSLV

-321 APELRGSLADLP
+321 AAELRGSLIDLP
-333 VDNLAIATLDELQ
+333 LDNSAIATLNELQ
-346 SYHPDPNWYVA
+346 SYHPDPNWYVPA
-357 ALDDLA
+357 ADDLA

-420 IRDVYVGCQQIHAV
+420 IRDVYISCQQIHAV
-434 ADWVLQQPLKWLD
+434 TDWVLQQPLKWLD

-482 SVRYIFNGAEA
+482 SVRYILNGAEA
-493 IVGKTAKRFL
+493 IVGKTARRFL
-503 ELLTAHGLPTKA
+503 ELLTAHGLPTTA
-515 IHPAWGMAETCS
+515 IHPVWGMAETCS

-594 SEVFTEDGWFKT
+594 SEVFTEDGWLKT

-659 RDGESSEQLAIFFH
+659 RDGESSEKLAIFFH
-673 AGGANEMQIST
+673 AGGANEIEIAT

-692 IVQRCGINPS
+692 VVQRCSINPS
-702 YVIPVEKAAIPKT
+702 YVIPVEKAVIPKT

-760 CVKQLSHKHLEPVK
+760 CVKQLNHKHRQPVK
-774 LPTQKFLVFLDGLG
+774 LPTQKYLVFLDDLG

-796 LERHKQSYICVA
+796 LERNNQSYICVT

-815 SERGDRF
+815 SEQGDRF
-822 TINPKNPDHYRRLLE
+822 TINPENPDHYRQLLE
-837 SLASDIPTQILH
+837 SLASNIPTQILH
-849 LWTYNESVGVSSS
+849 LWTYNESAGQV
-862 LPSELGGVKGKGEG
+862 
-876 GKVLNPLAFTPSPFP
+876 
-891 SPHPTSSLEELE
+891 SSLEELE
-903 DAQYLG
+903 RAQYLG

-919 LANTKE
+919 LANAKE

-948 DDAIAYEKSTLI
+948 NDAIAYEKSTLI
-960 GLLKTIPLELSWLHC
+960 GLLKTIPLELFWLHC
-975 RHIDLEVGSLETNT
+975 RHIDLEIGSLETNAK
-989 NYVFRE
+989 YVFKE
-995 LNVTK
+995 LNITK
-1000 GDSEIAYR
+1000 NDSEIAYR
-1008 QGQRLISS
+1008 QGQRLVSS

-1021 MLASPTQELP
+1021 MLASPTQEIP
-1031 IKPGQTYLVTGGLG
+1031 IKAGQTYLVTGGLG
-1045 GIGTSVCQY
+1045 GIGASVCQY

-1072 PEIEWSQYIDQ
+1072 PETEWSQHLEQ

-1091 KNYRSLIATGG
+1091 KNYRSLVATGG
-1102 DLLYKPVDICDLT
+1102 DLLYKSVDICDLT

-1160 LESFHTML
+1160 LESFRTML

-1199 FGGATFSAY
+1199 FSGATFSAY

-1225 YHPDTYCFN
+1225 YHPETYCFN

-1247 PMHSREAAHRLG
+1247 PIHSREAAHRLG

-1281 QLIVGL
+1281 QLIIGL
-1287 DGSNPHIRRYLKTE
+1287 NGSNPHIRRYLKTE
-1301 AENVEKLTAYITTI
+1301 ADNVNKLTAYITTV
-1315 DGAEVNGWEQ
+1315 DSAGLYGWEQ
-1325 MRVGDRF
+1325 MRVSDRF
-1332 GTASHC
+1332 GTPSHC
-1338 EIVQLA
+1338 EIVHLA
-1344 KMPLT
+1344 EMPLT

-1364 RHNQPWQVV
+1364 KHNQPWQVV

-1386 WQDILGITSVS
+1386 WQDVLGISSVS

-1440 LAEFLNQAQIPLPER
+1440 LAEFLNQAQMPLPER
-1455 SQFSPSE
+1455 SQLSPSH
-1462 RVGKMK
+1462 RLGKMK

-1485 GAKTLDEFWQNCCN
+1485 GAKTLDEFWENCCN

-1513 LAGIDPSSLND
+1513 LAGIDSSSLND

-1550 EAQII
+1550 EAQIL

-1574 YDPATYT
+1574 YDPANYT

-1594 YAGRTYWNQNLYP
+1594 YAGRTYWNHNLYP
-1607 NRERLEYVDDSQLAI
+1607 NRDRLEHVDDSQLAI
-1622 ANGADFLPT
+1622 ANGTDFLPT

-1764 MIAQAQAIANIN
+1764 MIAQAQAIADIN

-1794 PIEIAALTQTFRSK
+1794 PIEIAALTQAFRSK

-1822 NVGHLDTASGIA
+1822 NIGHLDTASGIA

-1843 KHRLLPPSLNFK
+1843 KHGLLPPSLNFK

-1899 VILEEAPSDFRLPIL
+1899 VVLEEAPS

-1938 LRELAGRYVGFLES
+1938 LRELARRYVGFLES
-1952 HSEVSLTDICYTS
+1952 QKEVCLRDICYTS

-1996 NQRTRS
+1996 NSRTRV

-2033 QALERCAQILD
+2033 QALDRCAQILD

-2054 LYPLGERG
+2054 LYPLGERE
-2062 KGKGEREKNLGRH
+2062 KGKGEREKNLGHH
-2075 ILDETGYTQPILFA
+2075 ILDETGYTQPVLFA
-2089 LEYALSQL
+2089 LEYALSEL

-2159 VRAAIDSL
+2159 VSAVIDSL

-2178 RQIAISGASGAIA
+2178 RQITISGAAGAIA
-2191 SAVAILEARGV
+2191 SAVAILEATGV

-2215 PLMQPMVAEFEQI
+2215 PLMQPMVAEFGQI

-2241 HFISNI
+2241 RFISNI

-2260 YWVQHI
+2260 YWVQHV
-2266 LQPVQFAN
+2266 LQPVQFAK

-2284 LACLEVGPHPI
+2284 FACLEVGPHPI

-2323 QMLSS
+2323 QMLGS

-2344 HRGFEHR
+2344 HRGSEHR
-2351 RVVLPNYPFER
+2351 RVALPNYPFER

-2367 EPNQDSSQKNVQLS
+2367 EPNKDSSHKNFQIP
-2381 SANLKSSHPLV
+2381 SANLKSSHPLL

-2407 TQINSHFPAFLAD
+2407 TEINSNFPAFLAE

-2456 LYKRALILSE
+2456 LYKRALVLSE
-2466 NEVKTLQLIL
+2466 NEKTLQLIL
-2476 HPTEQQGYS
+2476 QPTEQQGYS

-2505 SGNVSASNLKPSM
+2505 SGNVTASNLKPSL
-2518 ELSATHCFP
+2518 ELSATHWLP
-2527 KEVASHQQAEH
+2527 NQVASHNQTEH

-2580 DTYQFHPAL
+2580 DIYQFHPAF
-2589 LDACFQVLQATFPQD
+2589 LDACFQVLQAKFPQD
-2604 GSKEA
+2604 SSKEA

-2624 SNRLWSFAKVH
+2624 SNRLWSIAKVH
-2635 PSQNSNKTLLSDL
+2635 PSQNSNKTLISDL
-2648 QLVTD
+2648 QLVAD
-2653 DGEILAVVEGLQLQR
+2653 DGEIIAVVEGLQLQR
-2668 VASATLTSPQVPP
+2668 VASGTLTASPQVPP

-2724 TSSNDEFLPQLEAL
+2724 TSSNEEFLPQLEAL

-2816 PDRLL
+2816 PERLL
-2821 VQFPTGDTE
+2821 ARFPTGDTE

-2891 VPQGSKIR
+2891 VPQKSKIR

-2946 FVRYQALDISQEP
+2946 FVRYQSLDISRDP
-2959 ATQGLEGQKYDVI
+2959 ATQGLEGQQYDVI

-3000 LVLLEVT
+3000 LVMLEVT
-3007 DRHCWLDISFG
+3007 DRHCWLDLSFG

-3092 SQGISQKLAQRFQ
+3092 SQGISQKLARRFQ
-3105 ERGDTCTLVLPGHE
+3105 ERGDTCTLVFPGQE

-3134 PEDFQRLVSQIL
+3134 PEDFQRLVSHIL

-3154 VVHLWSLE
+3154 AVHLWSLE
-3162 TGETAPTLTV
+3162 TRETAPTLSV

-3200 PPQLWVITRGAVADG
+3200 PPQLWVITKGAVADK

-3230 VKEHPELQFRL
+3230 VKEHPELQLRL

-3260 FAELTSPDRENQIAF
+3260 FTELTSPDRENQIAF

-3289 GKQNPNQ
+3289 NSHNR
-3296 ADIPIHADSTYLISG
+3296 ADIPIHSDSTYLITG

-3326 RGAQHLVLM
+3326 RGAKHLVLM
-3335 GRRGTNEQSDRQIQ
+3335 GRKGTNEHSDRQIQ

-3376 EIDRSYPPLHGIIH
+3376 EIGRSHPPLRGIIH
-3390 AAGVLDDGV
+3390 AAGVLNDGV

-3408 HRVMAPKVQGAWNL
+3408 HQVMAPKVQGAWNL

-3447 GQANHCTANAFLD
+3447 GQANHCAANAFLD
-3460 ALAHYRHQLGLSG
+3460 ALAHYRHQLGLPG

-3516 FSWEVAQVGVMPL
+3516 FFWEVAQVGVMPL

-3540 GTCPA
+3540 GNCPA
-3545 YLTEFS
+3545 YLAEFS
-3551 QVGIAQSASPPPM
+3551 QLAVTQSTSPPPM
-3564 EIQQQLQTHD
+3564 EIQQQLQTHN
-3574 FGDRLQI
+3574 FSDRLQI
-3581 LIIYLKEKIAKV
+3581 LTIYLKEKIAKV
-3593 LGCSVERVDA
+3593 LGCSVDRVDA
-3603 SQALSKA
+3603 NQALSKA

-3625 TELGID
+3625 TELKID

>member
-15 LADQEALETTLLT
+15 LADQAALQAALETALLT
-28 HPEIQECRVLIRET
+28 HPEIEECRVLIRET
-42 ETADMWLVAYIVASG
+42 ETADMWLVAYIVASA

-69 VHLPN
+69 VDLPN

-96 DRRLTDLAVIDIDL
+96 DRRLTDLVAIDIDL
-110 VNRWESSLRS
+110 VQRWESSLRS

-149 AQATK
+149 PQATK

-162 GEKLES
+162 GQKLELD
-168 SGVNQQLERSKFQ
+168 GVNQQFEPSQFQ
-181 ISQPKAKAISHGEP
+181 ISHPKAKAISHGEP
-195 LQLATDAIANLT
+195 LQIETGAIANLV
-207 ELIQRAALQSSKGIS
+207 ELLQRAALQSSKGIT
-222 YIQPDYT
+222 YIQPDDTY
-229 CQNQSYKDL
+229 QNQSYKDL

-290 QSYDRSHGFVNKLAQ
+290 QSYDRSDGFVNKLAQ

-315 LTSDRL
+315 LTSERL
-321 APELRGSLADLP
+321 ASELRRSLADLP
-333 VDNLAIATLDELQ
+333 VEENLAIATLNELQ
-346 SYHPDPNWYVA
+346 SHHPDPNWYVA

-389 AASVQMNGFTQ
+389 AASVQMNGLTQ

-414 GLVYFH
+414 GLIYFH

-434 ADWVLQQPLKWLD
+434 TDWVLQQPLKWLD

-461 FAYGLINAAEAE
+461 FAYGLINAAAAE

-493 IVGKTAKRFL
+493 IVGKTARRFL
-503 ELLTAHGLPTKA
+503 ELLTAHGLPTTA

-619 TGREKDVIIVNGL
+619 TGREKDVIIINGL

-646 AGVVVSYTAAVAV
+646 ESVVVSYTAAVAV
-659 RDGESSEQLAIFFH
+659 HDGETSEQLAIFFH
-673 AGGANEMQIST
+673 AGDANEMQIST

-702 YVIPVEKAAIPKT
+702 YVIPVEKAVIPKT

-746 NANTIPD
+746 NTNTIPD

-760 CVKQLSHKHLEPVK
+760 CVKQLSHKHRELVK

-796 LERHKQSYICVA
+796 LERHNQSYICVA

-822 TINPKNPDHYRRLLE
+822 TINPEDPDHYRQLLE

-849 LWTYNESVGVSSS
+849 LWTYNEFIGQV
-862 LPSELGGVKGKGEG
+862 
-876 GKVLNPLAFTPSPFP
+876 
-891 SPHPTSSLEELE
+891 SSLEELE

-919 LANTKE
+919 LANAKE

-975 RHIDLEVGSLETNT
+975 RHIDLEVGLLETNA
-989 NYVFRE
+989 NYVFKE
-995 LNVTK
+995 LNITK

-1008 QGQRLISS
+1008 QGQRLVSS

-1021 MLASPTQELP
+1021 MLASPIQEIP

-1054 LLKQFGVRLLIVG
+1054 LLQQYGVRLLIVG

-1072 PEIEWSQYIDQ
+1072 PETEWSQHLDQ

-1091 KNYRSLIATGG
+1091 KNYQSLLAINS
-1102 DLLYKPVDICDLT
+1102 DFLYKAVDICDLT
-1115 CLQQAVT
+1115 CLQQALT

-1160 LESFHTML
+1160 LESFRTML

-1178 FQLIQNRPDAL
+1178 FQLIQNRPDAV

-1225 YHPDTYCFN
+1225 YHPDTYCLN

-1247 PMHSREAAHRLG
+1247 PIHSREAAHRLG

-1301 AENVEKLTAYITTI
+1301 ADNIEKLTAYITTV
-1315 DGAEVNGWEQ
+1315 DGAEVYEQ
-1325 MRVGDRF
+1325 TLRVSDRF
-1332 GTASHC
+1332 GTPSHC

-1386 WQDILGITSVS
+1386 WQDILGISSVS

-1440 LAEFLNQAQIPLPER
+1440 LAEFLNQPQIPLPER
-1455 SQFSPSE
+1455 SQLSSSHRLGE
-1462 RVGKMK
+1462 MK
-1468 DTQQLEIAII
+1468 STQQLEIAII

-1513 LAGIDPSSLND
+1513 LAGIDPSSFND

-1594 YAGRTYWNQNLYP
+1594 YAGRTYWNHNLYP

-1631 RVSYKFN
+1631 RVSYKLN

-1658 QACRSLIQG
+1658 QACRSLIQR

-1682 QKSGYRYQPGMILSP
+1682 QKSGYQYQPGMILSP

-1764 MIAQAQAIANIN
+1764 MIAQAQAIADIN

-1794 PIEIAALTQTFRSK
+1794 PIEIAALTQAFRAK
-1808 TQKQQFCAIGSVKT
+1808 TQKQQFCAVGSVKT
-1822 NVGHLDTASGIA
+1822 NIGHLDTASGIA

-1899 VILEEAPSDFRLPIL
+1899 VILEEAPEGSRGAGEQGGRGVNFHL
-1914 DFRLDDA
+1914 
-1921 DDNPKSLLTV
+1921 KSLLTV

-1938 LRELAGRYVGFLES
+1938 LRELARRYVGFLES
-1952 HSEVSLTDICYTS
+1952 HSEVSLRDICYTS

-1983 AQLRNQLTTFIAE
+1983 AQLKHQLTTFIAE
-1996 NQRTRS
+1996 NPRDRS

-2033 QALERCAQILD
+2033 QALERCAEILD

-2054 LYPLGERG
+2054 LYPLWERE
-2062 KGKGEREKNLGRH
+2062 KGKGEREKNLARH
-2075 ILDETGYTQPILFA
+2075 ILDETGYTQPALFA
-2089 LEYALSQL
+2089 LEYALSEL

-2148 AMVAVFTDLAQ
+2148 TMVAVFTDLAQ
-2159 VRAAIDSL
+2159 VCAAIDSL

-2178 RQIAISGASGAIA
+2178 RQIAISGAAAAIA

-2202 QTKSLKVSHAFHS
+2202 QTKPLKVSHAFHS
-2215 PLMQPMVAEFEQI
+2215 PLMQPMVAEFGQI

-2241 HFISNI
+2241 RFISNI

-2309 LWLGSLKSQESDWQ
+2309 LWLASLKSQESDWQ
-2323 QMLSS
+2323 QMLGS
-2328 LAALYE
+2328 LAAFYE

-2344 HRGFEHR
+2344 HRGSEHR

-2367 EPNQDSSQKNVQLS
+2367 EPNKDSSQKNVQLS
-2381 SANLKSSHPLV
+2381 SANLKSSHPLL

-2456 LYKRALILSE
+2456 LYKRALIISE

-2494 EEDSPSWMLHV
+2494 EEDSSPFWMLHV
-2505 SGNVSASNLKPSM
+2505 SGNVTASNLKPSM
-2518 ELSATHCFP
+2518 ELSATHWLP
-2527 KEVASHQQAEH
+2527 KNVASHSQAEH

-2549 GASFRGVKQLWLN
+2549 GASFRGVKQLWLD

-2580 DTYQFHPAL
+2580 DTYQFHPAF

-2624 SNRLWSFAKVH
+2624 SNRLWSFAKLH

-2653 DGEILAVVEGLQLQR
+2653 NGEILAVVEGLQLQR
-2668 VASATLTSPQVPP
+2668 VVSATLTSPQVPP

-2738 SVSYVISA
+2738 SLSYVISA
-2746 LQQLGWDFQLGLQF
+2746 LQQLGWNFQLGLQF

-2793 PLDCVN
+2793 PLDCAN

-2816 PDRLL
+2816 PHRLL

-2856 PNGDFT
+2856 PDGDFT

-2946 FVRYQALDISQEP
+2946 FVRYQALDISQDP
-2959 ATQGLEGQKYDVI
+2959 ANQGLEGQKYDVI

-3007 DRHCWLDISFG
+3007 DRHCWLDLSFG

-3069 QAAIV
+3069 QAVIV
-3074 AQKGTESHIPQN
+3074 AQKGTDHIQQN

-3092 SQGISQKLAQRFQ
+3092 SQGISQKLARQFQ
-3105 ERGDTCTLVLPGHE
+3105 ERGDTCTLVFPGQE
-3119 YELLSEFEFR
+3119 YELLNEFEFR

-3134 PEDFQRLVSQIL
+3134 PEDFQQLVLHIL

-3172 EDLQAATRIGCGST
+3172 EDLQAATHIGCGST
-3186 LYLVQALVKKMGIT
+3186 LYLLQALVKKMGIT

-3230 VKEHPELQFRL
+3230 VKEHPELQLRL
-3241 IDLDLQENYRLTQ
+3241 IDLDLQENYRLSQ

-3260 FAELTSPDRENQIAF
+3260 FTELTSPDEENQIAF

-3296 ADIPIHADSTYLISG
+3296 ADIPIRPDSTYLITG

-3326 RGAQHLVLM
+3326 RGAKHLVLM

-3376 EIDRSYPPLHGIIH
+3376 EIGRSHPPLHGIIH

-3408 HRVMAPKVQGAWNL
+3408 QRVMAPKVEGAWNL
-3422 HALTQTLPL
+3422 HALTQALPL

-3447 GQANHCTANAFLD
+3447 GQANHCAANAFLD

-3498 QGMEMISP
+3498 QGMEMMSP

-3540 GTCPA
+3540 GNCPA
-3545 YLTEFS
+3545 YLAEFS
-3551 QVGIAQSASPPPM
+3551 PVGIAQSLSPPPM

-3574 FGDRLQI
+3574 FSDRLQI
-3581 LIIYLKEKIAKV
+3581 LTIYLKEKIAKV

-3603 SQALSKA
+3603 NQALSKA

-3654 ALQGLNENSAM
+3654 ALQGLNENSAT